1 MASSLDGTLPYETDS
16 LYEDLE
22 FVIPYGE
29 YPGLEEEEKYEPSYF
44 EYVELAPYNEVLALI
59 DACDMDPDPD
69 KINLSI
75 ESKSIG
81 GAVICAYRYLS
92 ENLQIPERLMT

>member
-1 MASSLDGTLPYETDS
+1 MASSLGGTLPYETDS

-44 EYVELAPYNEVLALI
+44 EYVEFAPYDEVLALNE
-59 DACDMDPDPD
+59 AYDMDPHPD
-69 KINLSI
+69 KINLSF
-75 ESKSIG
+75 ESKSLAPIK
-81 GAVICAYRYLS
+81 YL
-92 ENLQIPERLMT
+92 